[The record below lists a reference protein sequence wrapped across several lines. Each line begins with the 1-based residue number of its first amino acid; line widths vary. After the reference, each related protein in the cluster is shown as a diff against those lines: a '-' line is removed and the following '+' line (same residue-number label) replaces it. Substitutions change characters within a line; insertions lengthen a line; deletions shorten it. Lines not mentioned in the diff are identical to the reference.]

1 MKKAYLQISF
11 SWLFAII
18 VGAFILFLAIYAST
32 KMISNNKY
40 QLDVETAKNIEV
52 LLNPLETGYESATV
66 TSMSLPRE
74 TRIYNKCENYTQFGS
89 QTISVSQKSLNRW
102 SETSDGS
109 SISNKYIFS
118 TNPVEGKKFYLFAK
132 PFEFPFKTGDVIYLT
147 SASDFYCFKDA
158 DEEIENEISRLKENN
173 PGLNIGVFPNCSKES
188 INVCFGT
195 GSCEINVDY
204 FDKEVRKNSKKMYF
218 ESDALMYAAIF
229 SEVENYECQVQRL
242 MQRTAQLAEL
252 YKEKEN
258 IISNQGCEKR
268 LSSDLTNLIS
278 LTEKL
283 DSSADLKGIWD
294 LAENIQL
301 KNERAQQCRLW

>member
-1 MKKAYLQISF
+1 MKKAFLQISF

-18 VGAFILFLAIYAST
+18 VGAFILFLAIYGST

-52 LLNPLETGYESATV
+52 LLSPLETGYESATV
-66 TSMSLPRE
+66 TSMNLPRE
-74 TRIYNKCENYTQFGS
+74 TRIYNECENYTKFGS
-89 QTISVSQKSLNRW
+89 QTISVSQKSWKKW
-102 SETSDGS
+102 SENSDGS

-132 PFEFPFKTGDVIYLT
+132 PFEMPFKVGDVIYLT

-158 DEEIENEISRLKENN
+158 DEEIEDEISNLKENN
-173 PGLNIGVFPNCSKES
+173 PTLNMGVFPNCSEDS
-188 INVCFGT
+188 INVCFGNAL
-195 GSCEINVDY
+195 CEINVDY
-204 FDKEVRKNSKKMYF
+204 EGKYVKKNSKKMVF

-229 SEVENYECQVQRL
+229 SDVENYECQVQRL
-242 MQRTAQLAEL
+242 MQRTAQLAKL

-258 IISNQGCEKR
+258 IISKQGCELK
-268 LSSDLTNLIS
+268 LSSDLGRLINLIETSSS
-278 LTEKL
+278 LRN
-283 DSSADLKGIWD
+283 IWD
-294 LAENIQL
+294 FAEDIQL